1 MLEILLVEDDMS
13 HAKLFQ
19 RMLKRYDPDMPLHF
33 ARNGL
38 EALSFLET
46 YYANPN
52 GSSLAVALD
61 INMPQLD
68 GLKMLEQ
75 VRANPTLTATQV
87 IVISTKDD
95 ASVII
100 KARELGITQYIVKPI
115 AYERI
120 KAALDE
126 LLR

>member
-1 MLEILLVEDDMS
+1 MEILLVEDDAS

-19 RMLKRYDPDMPLHF
+19 RMLKRYDPNMPLHF

-38 EALSFLET
+38 EALAFLET
-46 YYANPN
+46 HYTKPN
-52 GSSLAVALD
+52 ATKLAVVLD

-68 GLKMLEQ
+68 GLKMLE
-75 VRANPTLTATQV
+75 RMRENPILADAQV

-95 ASVII
+95 ADVII
-100 KARELGITQYIVKPI
+100 KARQLGIMQYIVKPI
-115 AYERI
+115 AYEGV

-126 LLR
+126 LRD